1 MRKLVLSITVLFLSF
16 VFIPNTHAQ
25 IKLGKKKLKTEK
37 KTGYDLKGDLIKIGG
52 PFSDNGITSD
62 IHEKY
67 IGKIMFAKDIIPAT
81 GANESDF
88 VSEFGISDFI
98 YGRLY
103 MPHSVENYPIYENKS
118 LVAGDT
124 INPDHNNY
132 GKFYYKLYV
141 DGVLDEWPVEL
152 VKLKDKKTTTYQVW
166 IHPKPEH
173 YKVSSSWERIIKS
186 LTPGE
191 HNFRVE
197 MFGGSNN
204 YQGGAEAIVA
214 GEFKIIKG
222 SGENFD
228 YGKTFD
234 GVEAKMT
241 DPDLEKEMLVAARDY
256 AKVNNYK
263 EDFQAVK
270 IANRDWTIIYH
281 ELTGAVVRRIIDV
294 HCLALWPDG
303 HCSTQKFVFGQ
314 EYMGKDFSNTVRF
327 HGVTY
332 GSYPENL
339 NCK

>member
-1 MRKLVLSITVLFLSF
+1 MKK
-16 VFIPNTHAQ
+16 VFIPLLVFIFSLAYTPEVQSQSKNYNP
-25 IKLGKKKLKTEK
+25 KE
-37 KTGYDLKGDLIKIGG
+37 DLVKIGG
-52 PFSDNGITSD
+52 PFTDDGMTSE
-62 IHEKY
+62 IHTKY
-67 IGKIMFAKDIIPAT
+67 SGKIMFARDIIPT
-81 GANESDF
+81 KGADESNF
-88 VSEFGISDFI
+88 VNTFGISDFI

-103 MPHSVENYPIYENKS
+103 MPKSVENYPIYENKKMA
-118 LVAGDT
+118 AGDT
-124 INPDHNNY
+124 INPDANSY

-152 VKLKDKKTTTYQVW
+152 VKLKNKKTTTYQVW

-191 HNFRVE
+191 HVIRLE

-204 YQGGAEAIVA
+204 YQGGAEAIVT
-214 GEFKIIKG
+214 GEFKINKG

-234 GVEAKMT
+234 DIEAKMT
-241 DPDLEKEMLVAARDY
+241 DPALEKEMLVAARDY

-270 IANRDWTIIYH
+270 IANKDWSIIYH
-281 ELTGAVVRRIIDV
+281 DLTGAVLRRIIDV

-303 HCSTQKFVFGQ
+303 HCSSQKFVFGQ
-314 EYMGKDFSNTVRF
+314 EYTGKDFSNTVRF